1 MRIIYVSSSTS
12 GSEFS
17 VGTPRTIKNDDRG
30 ALYCSNEVRTF
41 RYLFTVRAGARFFYR
56 SKSIRRRR
64 NDENY
69 LRKLQYQRFRVLGEY
84 TSNDK
89 GNDRYLSLLF
99 ERERELLRKFWQ
111 VLMSSVG
118 SSRRS
123 APRTIRATTVASPY
137 CSNAVRTPPKKARQA
152 FRDILYCLYLDLC
165 LSLESALFFAR
176 RTRVIH
182 R

>member
-1 MRIIYVSSSTS
+1 M
-12 GSEFS
+12 
-17 VGTPRTIKNDDRG
+17 
-30 ALYCSNEVRTF
+30 RTF
-41 RYLFTVRAGARFFYR
+41 RYPFTVRAIARTPAR
-56 SKSIRRRR
+56 VPVSATG
-64 NDENY
+64 
-69 LRKLQYQRFRVLGEY
+69 VLGEY

-99 ERERELLRKFWQ
+99 ERKRELMRKFWQ
-111 VLMSSVG
+111 VLMTSVG